1 MANSIATS
9 PLVKTAFAGSDPN
22 WGRIIVAAGKSGVPF
37 DSNKT
42 QLWIGSDLEDELQ
55 LVKQATPCDYDENV
69 AQYIFSQPEFYV
81 HLDLGNGESEISV
94 WTGDLTEEYV
104 RINSDYRT

>member
-1 MANSIATS
+1 M
-9 PLVKTAFAGSDPN
+9 KTVIKIEKLS
-22 WGRIIVAAGKSGVPF
+22 K
-37 DSNKT
+37 
-42 QLWIGSDLEDELQ
+42 EDELQ